1 MELYSA
7 AVGKGWGSCSSEG
20 AGQAEER
27 VASEIEVWVPLDHG
41 HQILEKDDMIYKCHT
56 RHSMH
61 IIMYVGN
68 IIIIYVQ
75 VTPSTINTEVHLT
88 GHLQVC
94 MSTLAYVDLQNTS
107 IQTIAS
113 GLCIP

>member
-27 VASEIEVWVPLDHG
+27 AASKIEVWVPLDHG

-56 RHSMH
+56 RHS
-61 IIMYVGN
+61 
-68 IIIIYVQ
+68 IYRSHPVQ
-75 VTPSTINTEVHLT
+75 LT
-88 GHLQVC
+88 LRC
-94 MSTLAYVDLQNTS
+94 TS
-107 IQTIAS
+107 QGICKFACLLS
-113 GLCIP
+113 HM